1 MGEALSTAAS
11 EAGGYRPVSGPAVAA
26 LAAGMLSAAALVNP
40 FFWVVPL
47 LGIGLA
53 CLGLA
58 DTGRPGAEKAGRM
71 LALTGLALAVGFGTQ
86 AVSATAT
93 RRWIAQSRAQ
103 AAAGLWITA
112 VRDGRQD
119 DARSMCLP
127 EAAPQIDAITA
138 RIGGCA
144 GDPSLTAVGFPPD
157 EASGGRSV
165 RAAFTSCGIAFDI
178 HLVPTDVV
186 RQEGTVERWMVAKCE
201 PSAEE

>member
-1 MGEALSTAAS
+1 MGEALSTATS
-11 EAGGYRPVSGPAVAA
+11 EEGGYRPVSGPAVAA
-26 LAAGMLSAAALVNP
+26 MVAGVLSAAALVNP

-58 DTGRPGAEKAGRM
+58 DTGRPGAEKAGRT

-86 AVSATAT
+86 AVSAAAAQ
-93 RRWIAQSRAQ
+93 RWIVRSRAQ
-103 AAAGLWITA
+103 AAAGLWVTA
-112 VRDGRQD
+112 VRDGRHD

-127 EAAPQIDAITA
+127 EAVPQIDTIAA

-144 GDPSLTAVGFPPD
+144 GEPTLSAISSPAD

-165 RAAFTSCGIAFDI
+165 RAAFASCGIAFDI

-201 PSAEE
+201 PSVEE